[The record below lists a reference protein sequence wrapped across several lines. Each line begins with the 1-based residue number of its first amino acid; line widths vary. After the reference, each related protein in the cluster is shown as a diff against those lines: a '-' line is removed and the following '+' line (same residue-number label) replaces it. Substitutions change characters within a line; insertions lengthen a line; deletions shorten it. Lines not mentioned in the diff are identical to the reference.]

1 MTAALEPIWAPLVL
15 GAPFVAFLLALGR
28 RRRPERDRAR
38 RVVAGAQRLRREWDD
53 AMGVGR

>member
-1 MTAALEPIWAPLVL
+1 MTAALEPIWAPLVFGVPL
-15 GAPFVAFLLALGR
+15 AALLLALGR

-38 RVVAGAQRLRREWDD
+38 RVVAGAQRLRREWDE

>member
-1 MTAALEPIWAPLVL
+1 VTAALEPIWAPLL
-15 GAPFVAFLLALGR
+15 FGAPLCAFLWALG
-28 RRRPERDRAR
+28 RRRPERDSRR

>member
-1 MTAALEPIWAPLVL
+1 MTAALEPIWAPLLFGVPL
-15 GAPFVAFLLALGR
+15 AAFLLAAG
-28 RRRPERDRAR
+28 RRRPERDRRR